1 MGLEAEAETLI
12 PYDSMAEPVVGPME
26 IHCNIVQSFVT
37 TLNTH
42 TVTNNKSVVVIIV
55 FNSTVTGSK
64 QQLNS

>member
-1 MGLEAEAETLI
+1 MANASAKHSGVGLEAEAETLI

-42 TVTNNKSVVVIIV
+42 TVTNNKSDYNRI
-55 FNSTVTGSK
+55 
-64 QQLNS
+64 QL